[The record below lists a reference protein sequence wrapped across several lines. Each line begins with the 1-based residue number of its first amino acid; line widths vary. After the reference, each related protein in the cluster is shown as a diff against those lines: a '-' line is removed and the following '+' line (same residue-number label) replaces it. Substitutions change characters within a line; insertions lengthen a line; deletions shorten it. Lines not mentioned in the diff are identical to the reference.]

1 MPEPTFFML
10 SRDQGFPLYINAN
23 YVVSVEYL
31 GSREKGHVALIL
43 VDTPARTNHYLWG
56 ELRAIE
62 AVVETIK
69 FGSNAKLI
77 HVVTNEQ
84 VTPSLL
90 FDRKASAKLSEHDA
104 FMAMLNCEDPT
115 HGCH

>member
-23 YVVSVEYL
+23 HVVSVEFL
-31 GSREKGHVALIL
+31 GSREKGYTALII
-43 VDTPARTNHYLWG
+43 VDTPTRTQHYLWG

-62 AVVETIK
+62 AVIETIA
-69 FGSNAKLI
+69 FGNSVKLI

-84 VTPSLL
+84 VTPRLL
-90 FDRKASAKLSEHDA
+90 FDRKSYAKIRDHDA

-115 HGCH
+115 HYNH